1 LASLSLDGVV
11 LEKER
16 RISAQIEQ
24 NAAAAAA
31 ALHTNSLSI
40 LVAALNP
47 TFLMMMNAINKH
59 IGMTVRL
66 TFEYE
71 IILEMKT
78 CALLSRPANRRFKIH
93 F

>member
-24 NAAAAAA
+24 NAAAA